1 MHSSRII
8 ISSHQ
13 ALVVYQVRVLP
24 SLHQHIILLI
34 LSMVF
39 LLIDQISKYW
49 ARSTLLP
56 GSPKPFLPGLVQ
68 LRLVNNTGAAFGL
81 FSNATPILG
90 LLSLFT
96 AIALLIWLWYSSPL
110 PFWQAFA
117 ITLLL
122 AGTLGNGI
130 DRWRLG
136 YVTDFLEFIPIYF
149 AVFNGADIA
158 INGAVVCFTIDY
170 LSRRK

>member
-1 MHSSRII
+1 MHSSRLI

-24 SLHQHIILLI
+24 LHQHIILLV

-81 FSNATPILG
+81 FSNATSILG
-90 LLSLFT
+90 LLSLVT

-110 PFWQAFA
+110 PLWQAFA
-117 ITLLL
+117 TTLLL

-136 YVTDFLEFIPIYF
+136 YVTDFLEFIPIHF

-170 LSRRK
+170 LSHRK